1 MGRFACHSKENFMKN
16 QIGRYILSFVLI
28 TGALLSIAVDWN
40 VSHLFNPTWP
50 PHAVFH
56 DWAMIN
62 LLNGVSACCLWLL
75 WRKSPEPE
83 IGIKMATLIP
93 LIFWSAFFYTTTLLP
108 NSSLMDN
115 PPFALPKFAG
125 LTIYPNA
132 AIGAFLTILTLI
144 GYAIATAELKRK
156 NADTR

>member
-1 MGRFACHSKENFMKN
+1 MKN
-16 QIGRYILSFVLI
+16 EIGRYTLSFVLA
-28 TGALLSIAVDWN
+28 TSALLSIVVDW
-40 VSHLFNPTWP
+40 SATHLFNPTWP

-62 LLNGVSACCLWLL
+62 LLNGISACGLWLL

-83 IGIKMATLIP
+83 IGVKMATLIP

-108 NSSLMDN
+108 NSSLMDS
-115 PPFALPKFAG
+115 PPFPLPEVAG

-132 AIGAFLTILTLI
+132 AIGFVMIILTLV
-144 GYAIATAELKRK
+144 GYRIASAELKRK
-156 NADTR
+156 NATTG

>member
-1 MGRFACHSKENFMKN
+1 MRSLKN
-16 QIGRYILSFVLI
+16 QVGRCILSFVLVA
-28 TGALLSIAVDWN
+28 GAALSILVDWN
-40 VSHLFNPTWP
+40 ATHLFNPSWP

-62 LLNGVSACCLWLL
+62 LLSGTSACCLWLL

-83 IGIKMATLIP
+83 LGIKMATLIP

-108 NSSLMDN
+108 HSSLMDS
-115 PPFALPKFAG
+115 PPVALPRVAG

-132 AIGAFLTILTLI
+132 VIGLVLTILTLF
-144 GYAIATAELKRK
+144 GYRTAMSELKKRDV
-156 NADTR
+156 ASR

>member
-1 MGRFACHSKENFMKN
+1 MKN
-16 QIGRYILSFVLI
+16 QIGRCILSFVLI
-28 TGALLSIAVDWN
+28 TGAVLSIVVDWN
-40 VSHLFNPTWP
+40 TSHLFNPTWP

-62 LLNGVSACCLWLL
+62 FLNGVSACGLWLL

-83 IGIKMATLIP
+83 IGIRVATLIP

-115 PPFALPKFAG
+115 PPFVLPKVAG

-132 AIGAFLTILTLI
+132 AIGFVLSVLTLI
-144 GYAIATAELKRK
+144 GYRVATAELKRK
-156 NADTR
+156 KRKNAASQ

>member
-1 MGRFACHSKENFMKN
+1 MKN
-16 QIGRYILSFVLI
+16 QIGRCILSFVLVV
-28 TGALLSIAVDWN
+28 TALLSIVVDW
-40 VSHLFNPTWP
+40 STTHLFNPAWP

-62 LLNGVSACCLWLL
+62 LLNGISVCGLWLL

-83 IGIKMATLIP
+83 IGIKMATLIS

-108 NSSLMDN
+108 HSSLMDN
-115 PPFALPKFAG
+115 PPVALPSVAG

-132 AIGAFLTILTLI
+132 AIGFVLTILTLV
-144 GYAIATAELKRK
+144 GYRVATAELRKK
-156 NADTR
+156 NAAPR

>member
-1 MGRFACHSKENFMKN
+1 MRN
-16 QIGRYILSFVLI
+16 QIGRTILSFVLI
-28 TGALLSIAVDWN
+28 TGAVLSIVVDWTTT
-40 VSHLFNPTWP
+40 HLFNPTWP

-62 LLNGVSACCLWLL
+62 LLNGISVCGLWLL
-75 WRKSPEPE
+75 WRTSPEPHL
-83 IGIKMATLIP
+83 GIQVATLIP

-115 PPFALPKFAG
+115 VPVALPEVAG

-132 AIGAFLTILTLI
+132 AIGFVLTVLTLI
-144 GYAIATAELKRK
+144 GYRVATAELKK
-156 NADTR
+156 VSVAAS

>member
-1 MGRFACHSKENFMKN
+1 MKN
-16 QIGRYILSFVLI
+16 QIGRGILSFVLV
-28 TGALLSIAVDWN
+28 TGAVLSIVVDWN
-40 VSHLFNPTWP
+40 TTHLFNPSWP

-62 LLNGVSACCLWLL
+62 LLNGISGCGLWLL
-75 WRKSPEPE
+75 WRRSPEPDL
-83 IGIKMATLIP
+83 GIKMATLIP

-115 PPFALPKFAG
+115 PPLALPRIAG

-132 AIGAFLTILTLI
+132 VIGFVLTILTLV
-144 GYAIATAELKRK
+144 GYRTAMAELKRS
-156 NADTR
+156 NATPR

>member
-1 MGRFACHSKENFMKN
+1 MKN
-16 QIGRYILSFVLI
+16 QIGRCILSFVLA

-40 VSHLFNPTWP
+40 TSHLFNPTWP

-62 LLNGVSACCLWLL
+62 LLNGISVCGLWLL

-83 IGIKMATLIP
+83 IGVKIATLIP
-93 LIFWSAFFYTTTLLP
+93 LIFWAAFFYTTTLLP
-108 NSSLMDN
+108 NSSLMDA
-115 PPFALPKFAG
+115 PTVILPKVAG

-132 AIGAFLTILTLI
+132 AIGFVLSVLTLI
-144 GYAIATAELKRK
+144 GYRVATAELKRK
-156 NADTR
+156 NVASQ